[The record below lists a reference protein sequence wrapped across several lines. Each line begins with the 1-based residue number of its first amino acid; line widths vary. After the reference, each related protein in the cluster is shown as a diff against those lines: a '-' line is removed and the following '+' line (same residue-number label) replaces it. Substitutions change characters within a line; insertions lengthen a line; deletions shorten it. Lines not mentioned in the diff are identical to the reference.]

1 MGLKWLM
8 NFFLAPRRYMAAAAT
23 NRKHINLKI
32 VDSVGVISFDSPG
45 VKVSMTALNLKCTP
59 KY

>member
-1 MGLKWLM
+1 
-8 NFFLAPRRYMAAAAT
+8 MAAATT

-45 VKVSMTALNLKCTP
+45 VKVSISTLTTP
-59 KY
+59 NSKN